1 MEASPRA
8 LVLMCSECKIEKP
21 RGGYNSRNWRLLGPC
36 QLCHRAALV
45 RDRSTIEGYFRFH
58 LDRLVHS
65 QKGASVQ
72 LTVQDL
78 VKMWED
84 QKGLCALTG
93 RPMTHEYN
101 PAGGRYP
108 DSVTVD
114 LIGADGGYC
123 QSNVRLVCFQV
134 QRMKGELPLSDFVTV
149 CRSVATAAGQ
159 LATVDP
165 ASPPLRERWSDMV

>member
-1 MEASPRA
+1 MESSPRP
-8 LVLMCSECKIEKP
+8 LTLMCSECNIEKP
-21 RGGYNSRNWRLLGPC
+21 RGGYNSRSWRLLGPC
-36 QLCHRAALV
+36 QLCHRAARV
-45 RDRSTIEGYFRFH
+45 RDRSTVEGYFRFH

-65 QKGASVQ
+65 PKGASVQ

-84 QKGLCALTG
+84 HKGLCALTG

-101 PAGGRYP
+101 PTGGRYP
-108 DSVTVD
+108 DSATVD
-114 LIGADGGYC
+114 LIDSDGSYRAD
-123 QSNVRLVCFQV
+123 NVRLVCFQV
-134 QRMKGELPLSDFVTV
+134 HRMKGELPLSDFVTV

-159 LATVDP
+159 LATAST